1 MSEQKEKLKALQQT
15 IERLEKAYGKG
26 IVMKMNDTKSINV
39 DVISTGSFGLD
50 IALGVGGFPRG
61 RIVEIYGPE
70 SSGKT
75 TIALHT
81 IAQAQK
87 KGGICAFIDAEHAF
101 DKFYA
106 EKLGIDTANLLIS
119 QPDDGEQALEIAD
132 NLIRSGAI
140 DVLVIDSVAALV
152 PRAEIE
158 GDMGDS
164 KMGLHARL
172 MSQALRKLTG
182 TIHKTGCIAIF
193 INQLREKIGV
203 MFGNPETTT
212 GGNALKFY
220 ASIRLDIRRNAQI
233 KDGDQIIGNRTKV
246 KVAKNKV
253 APPFRV
259 VEFDIMYG
267 KGISRVG
274 EVLDL
279 AVDANIVQKS
289 GSWFSYDGT
298 KLGQGR
304 DTVKELLEDNPE
316 MVAELEAKI
325 IAKNKAGETVVA
337 VEPDAEVEA

>member
-1 MSEQKEKLKALQQT
+1 MSEQQEKLKALKQT
-15 IERLEKAYGKG
+15 IERLEKTYGKG
-26 IVMKMNDTKSINV
+26 VVMKMDDTRSVNV

-50 IALGVGGFPRG
+50 LALGVGGFPRG
-61 RIVEIYGPE
+61 RIIEIYGPE

-81 IAQAQK
+81 IAEAQK

-101 DKFYA
+101 DKVYA
-106 EKLGIDTANLLIS
+106 EALGIDTANLLIA

-132 NLIRSGAI
+132 NLVRSGAI
-140 DVLVIDSVAALV
+140 DVMVIDSVAALV

-164 KMGLHARL
+164 RVGLHARL

-182 TIHKTGCIAIF
+182 TISKTGCIAIF

-233 KDGDQIIGNRTKV
+233 KDGDDVVGNRTKV

-259 VEFDIMYG
+259 VEFDILYG
-267 KGISRVG
+267 KGISRAG
-274 EVLDL
+274 EVLDI
-279 AVDANIVQKS
+279 AVEANIVQKS
-289 GSWFSYDGT
+289 GSWYSYDTT

-304 DTVKELLEDNPE
+304 DAVRDLLEDNQE
-316 MVAELEAKI
+316 LLAEIEGKI
-325 IAKNKAGETVVA
+325 KAKNEGGDGVLQVQ
-337 VEPDAEVEA
+337 PD

>member
-15 IERLEKAYGKG
+15 IERLEKSYGKG
-26 IVMKMNDTKSINV
+26 IVMKMNDETKVSV
-39 DVISTGSFGLD
+39 DVVPTGSFGLD
-50 IALGVGGFPRG
+50 LALGVGGFPRG
-61 RIVEIYGPE
+61 RIIEIYGPE

-81 IAQAQK
+81 IAEAQK

-106 EKLGIDTANLLIS
+106 EKLGIDTSNLLIS

-132 NLIRSGAI
+132 NLVRSGAI
-140 DVLVIDSVAALV
+140 DVMVIDSVAALV
-152 PRAEIE
+152 PRAELE

-164 KMGLHARL
+164 KVGLHARL

-182 TIHKTGCIAIF
+182 TISKTGCVAIF
-193 INQLREKIGV
+193 INQLREKIGI

-220 ASIRLDIRRNAQI
+220 ASIRLDIRRSSQI
-233 KDGDQIIGNRTKV
+233 KDSDEVIGNRTKV

-274 EVLDL
+274 EVLDI

-304 DTVKELLEDNPE
+304 DTVKNLLEDNPE
-316 MVAELEAKI
+316 LLADIEAKI
-325 IAKNKAGETVVA
+325 LKKDEAGE
-337 VEPDAEVEA
+337 EVLEVQPEAK